1 VPQLR
6 VLGIWQVPLPSQ
18 VAGGVATLPLHEP
31 DRQVVPATWRRQP
44 PLPSHLPSRPQ
55 VDALSA
61 VQARMG
67 SSAPAGTGAQLPAR
81 PLTLQDWQLPQ
92 LAVSQQT
99 PLVQKPLA
107 HSLAAVQVRPSAFTL
122 PHAPFT
128 LHRFGAAQSAAL
140 VQVVRQAL
148 VVESQRY
155 GAQAWGLRVTQIPL
169 PSHWGARTSP
179 RPSALQRGA
188 PQVVPAAC
196 LRQAP
201 APSQTPSSPQV
212 LGCVAVQRPRGSAMP
227 AVTLLHTPAA
237 PGRLQAWQ
245 VPQLADSQ
253 QTPSVQKPLAHSLP
267 AVQATPPVRRPQLPP
282 WQTLGGWQS
291 SSRPQA
297 VKQLA
302 PLQR

>member
-1 VPQLR
+1 
-6 VLGIWQVPLPSQ
+6 
-18 VAGGVATLPLHEP
+18 
-31 DRQVVPATWRRQP
+31 
-44 PLPSHLPSRPQ
+44 
-55 VDALSA
+55 
-61 VQARMG
+61 M
-67 SSAPAGTGAQLPAR
+67 
-81 PLTLQDWQLPQ
+81 
-92 LAVSQQT
+92 
-99 PLVQKPLA
+99 QKPLA
-107 HSLAAVQVRPSAFTL
+107 HSLAALQVRPSAFTL
-122 PHAPFT
+122 PHDPFT
-128 LHRFGAAQSAAL
+128 LHRLGAAQSVAL

-155 GAQAWGLRVTQIPL
+155 GAQAWGLRVTHMPL
-169 PSHWGARTSP
+169 PSHCGAWTRP
-179 RPSALQRGA
+179 RPSALQRGV

-201 APSQTPSSPQV
+201 APSQTPSSPQ
-212 LGCVAVQRPRGSAMP
+212 LSGSVAVQRPRGSAMP
-227 AVTLLHTPAA
+227 AARLLQTPAD

-267 AVQATPPVRRPQLPP
+267 ALQATPPVRRPQLPP

-297 VKQLA
+297 VKQLV

>member
-1 VPQLR
+1 L
-6 VLGIWQVPLPSQ
+6 
-18 VAGGVATLPLHEP
+18 
-31 DRQVVPATWRRQP
+31 
-44 PLPSHLPSRPQ
+44 
-55 VDALSA
+55 
-61 VQARMG
+61 
-67 SSAPAGTGAQLPAR
+67 
-81 PLTLQDWQLPQ
+81 
-92 LAVSQQT
+92 
-99 PLVQKPLA
+99 
-107 HSLAAVQVRPSAFTL
+107 
-122 PHAPFT
+122 
-128 LHRFGAAQSAAL
+128 GAAQSAAL

-155 GAQAWGLRVTQIPL
+155 GAQACGLRVTHMPR
-169 PSHWGARTSP
+169 PSHCGAWISP
-179 RPSALQRGA
+179 SPSALQRWV

-201 APSQTPSSPQV
+201 APSQTPSSPQ
-212 LGCVAVQRPRGSAMP
+212 LSGWLAVQRPRGSATP
-227 AVTLLHTPAA
+227 GARLPHTPAV

-253 QTPSVQKPLAHSLP
+253 QTPSVQKPLAHWLP

-297 VKQLA
+297 LKQLA

>member
-128 LHRFGAAQSAAL
+128 LHRCGAAQSAAQ

-155 GAQAWGLRVTQIPL
+155 GAQAWGVRVTPIPL
-169 PSHWGARTSP
+169 PSHWGARSSP

-212 LGCVAVQRPRGSAMP
+212 LGCVAVQPCPGTAFAGSAEGVADGDLGIHRVDCLAGKGRPRRKADGIGLDGLPPQMLEAYP
-227 AVTLLHTPAA
+227 AGHEETVLLHEP
-237 PGRLQAWQ
+237 
-245 VPQLADSQ
+245 
-253 QTPSVQKPLAHSLP
+253 
-267 AVQATPPVRRPQLPP
+267 
-282 WQTLGGWQS
+282 
-291 SSRPQA
+291 
-297 VKQLA
+297 
-302 PLQR
+302 